1 MNRYIK
7 YLSAMIASFS
17 CFVIAAIG
25 VVNNVNP
32 ATCSYRAVC
41 GAIFVYCFM
50 VIILRITARII
61 ISSLLENIDDQDN
74 ETNQL

>member
-1 MNRYIK
+1 MNQYIK

-25 VVNNVNP
+25 VVNDINTV
-32 ATCSYRAVC
+32 TCSYRAVC

-50 VIILRITARII
+50 VIILKITARII
-61 ISSLLENIDDQDN
+61 VSALLENMDNQNN
-74 ETNQL
+74 ETNR